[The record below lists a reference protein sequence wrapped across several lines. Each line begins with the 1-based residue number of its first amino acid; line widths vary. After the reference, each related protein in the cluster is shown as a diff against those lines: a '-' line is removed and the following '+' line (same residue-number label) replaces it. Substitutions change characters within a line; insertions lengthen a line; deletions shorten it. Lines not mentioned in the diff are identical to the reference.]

1 MARVLMQL
9 REMKK
14 QQRREQGLETDSEE
28 EASPAK
34 RLGKLASLFKQ
45 SAKVEDKS
53 PNKFKLKSVQSL
65 KEQTA
70 EALMKVGSVCLRG
83 NHKTLKQYKK
93 PIRLITKQFEEEQ
106 KEGNSPRD
114 VKTMFGN

>member
-1 MARVLMQL
+1 MSNLARVLLQL

-28 EASPAK
+28 EASPTK

-45 SAKVEDKS
+45 SAKMEDKQQ
-53 PNKFKLKSVQSL
+53 NKFKGKVVSMQSL

-70 EALMKVGSVCLRG
+70 EALMNVGSVCLRG
-83 NHKTLKQYKK
+83 NHRTLK
-93 PIRLITKQFEEEQ
+93 
-106 KEGNSPRD
+106 
-114 VKTMFGN
+114 